1 MASMGN
7 TPLFS
12 DNWTFAAGLPR
23 QQGFLRRV
31 VPAITGLPQVHAL
44 WLTGSLARGDADR
57 WSSVDLCLLLDD
69 NGNARGAMDALQG
82 VLTSIFG
89 PYYVVSY
96 SHLGPLSGG
105 RLSGMTLAEPLEGAG
120 SGGVCFDF
128 HWDVVRRVESFRAWH
143 GPVRLLYTSRSLTE
157 EALVKLTGEFPRL
170 SRADEDEVEAGLR
183 SFWLELADLPAVVNR
198 REHLAAVSLLDRA
211 RNHLVNLIVAVN
223 GARRPPSTTR
233 VNQYLGPSQREAL
246 EKTLVCPSPSPD
258 AWIAQAVAL
267 IVIYRWY
274 APQLREHFHQE
285 LAPTRLEET
294 VLALLAAEI
303 DGWPA
308 RITTG

>member
-1 MASMGN
+1 MI
-7 TPLFS
+7 S

-23 QQGFLRRV
+23 QRDFLRRV
-31 VPAITGLPQVHAL
+31 VPAMAGLPQVYAI

-69 NGNARGAMDALQG
+69 NGNARGAMDALQD

-89 PYYVVSY
+89 PHYVVSY

-105 RLSGMTLAEPLEGAG
+105 RLSGMTLAEPLQGAA

-128 HWDVVRRVESFRAWH
+128 HWNVVRRVKNFRSWH
-143 GPVRLLYTSRSLTE
+143 GPVHLLYTSSELPE
-157 EALVKLTGEFPRL
+157 ETLAELTGAFPPL
-170 SRADEDEVEAGLR
+170 NRADEGEVEIGLR

-198 REHLAAVSLLDRA
+198 QEHLAAVSLLDRA

-233 VNQYLGPSQREAL
+233 VNQYLGPSQRDAL

-274 APQLREHFHQE
+274 APQLREHIPQE
-285 LAPTRLEET
+285 AEPTRLEET